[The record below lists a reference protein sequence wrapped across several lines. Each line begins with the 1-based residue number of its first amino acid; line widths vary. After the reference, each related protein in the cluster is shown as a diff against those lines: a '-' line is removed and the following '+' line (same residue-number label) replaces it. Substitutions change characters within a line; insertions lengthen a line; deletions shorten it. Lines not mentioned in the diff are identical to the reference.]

1 MGYLLM
7 NRFFR
12 LSIPACESI
21 RNQMDA
27 ESIYSNEQAKNTMQL
42 LDLAVKAGG
51 LNASVLALPIAQ
63 AIEGQLTDQ
72 KEK

>member
-1 MGYLLM
+1 MSKKYTYQD
-7 NRFFR
+7 FIAA
-12 LSIPACESI
+12 LS
-21 RNQMDA
+21 
-27 ESIYSNEQAKNTMQL
+27 
-42 LDLAVKAGG
+42 